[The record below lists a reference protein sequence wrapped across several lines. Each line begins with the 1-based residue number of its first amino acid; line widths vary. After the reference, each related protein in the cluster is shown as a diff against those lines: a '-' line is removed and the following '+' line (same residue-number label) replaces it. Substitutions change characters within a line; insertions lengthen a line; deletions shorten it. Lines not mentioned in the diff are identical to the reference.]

1 MAGHYRDPR
10 RHALP
15 AHEPLCNHLGAL
27 ATSHTVLHLAP
38 LALYLIAAVLAAR
51 AARGAPAARPWPAAL
66 TTLAGLVVHALILFA
81 AIRRPDGGLSLAITD
96 SASLVGWVVAATTL
110 AAMLT
115 MPLAALPAALLLL
128 AGLLAAGTGLF
139 NGFNEIH
146 SPQWEIT
153 AHIALAALAAGWL
166 SIAAI
171 VVLML
176 AWQDTRLRS
185 RAPLGILAG
194 LPPMETME
202 SALFRALGGG
212 FVVLTFVLVTGL
224 FFVQDVIAQHLI
236 HKMTLAIV
244 AWVVFGV
251 LLFGRVRYG
260 WRGRRARKFTIAGFV
275 ILALAYFGSK
285 FVLENLLG
293 RHWG

>member
-1 MAGHYRDPR
+1 
-10 RHALP
+10 
-15 AHEPLCNHLGAL
+15 L
-27 ATSHTVLHLAP
+27 ATFHIVLHLAP
-38 LALYLIAAVLAAR
+38 LALYLAAAALVAR
-51 AARGAPAARPWPAAL
+51 AARTAPGARPWLAAMVAAVALIVHGMILFGAIRTPDGAL
-66 TTLAGLVVHALILFA
+66 T
-81 AIRRPDGGLSLAITD
+81 LAITD
-96 SASLVGWVVAATTL
+96 SASLVGWVVAGTAL
-110 AAMLT
+110 VAMLSLQ
-115 MPLAALPAALLLL
+115 LAALPAALLLL

-139 NGFNEIH
+139 TGFAEIH
-146 SPQWEIT
+146 APQWEIT

-166 SIAAI
+166 SIAAA
-171 VVLML
+171 VVLLL
-176 AWQDTRLRS
+176 AWQDARLRS
-185 RAPLGILAG
+185 RAPLGILSR

-202 SALFRALGGG
+202 QVLFRALGGG

-224 FFVQDVIAQHLI
+224 FFVQNVFAQHLV

-260 WRGRRARKFTIAGFV
+260 WRGRRALRFTITGFV